1 MKLAVIGSRSFNNYD
16 LLNNQILSLDIKIS
30 EVISGGANGA
40 DLLAEKWAINNQ
52 IKLTIIKPNW
62 SLYGR
67 GAGIKRNE
75 KIINDCEYCIAF
87 WDGKSKG
94 TLSSIKFC
102 EKFSKPNKVIV
113 YVY

>member
-1 MKLAVIGSRSFNNYD
+1 MKLAIIGSRSFDNYD
-16 LLNNQILSLDIKIS
+16 LLNNEILSLGIIIS
-30 EVISGGANGA
+30 EVISGGAKGA
-40 DLLAEKWAINNQ
+40 DNLAEKWAINNQ
-52 IKLTIIKPNW
+52 IELTIIKPNW

-75 KIINDCEYCIAF
+75 KIINDCDYCIAF

-102 EKFSKPNKVIV
+102 EKYSKPHTIV
-113 YVY
+113 LTKN

>member
-1 MKLAVIGSRSFNNYD
+1 MKLAVIGSRSFDNFE
-16 LLNNQILSLDIKIS
+16 LLNKEIQTLGPEITEI
-30 EVISGGANGA
+30 ISGGANGA
-40 DLLAEKWAINNQ
+40 DLLAEKWAIENQ

-62 SLYGR
+62 SLYGK

-75 KIINDCEYCIAF
+75 KIINDCNYCIAF

-102 EKFSKPNKVIV
+102 VKYSKPHKVV
-113 YVY
+113 LYKN

>member
-1 MKLAVIGSRSFNNYD
+1 MKLAVIGSRSFD
-16 LLNNQILSLDIKIS
+16 KIELLNTKIEELDLVITEI
-30 EVISGGANGA
+30 ISGGAKGA

-62 SLYGR
+62 RLYGK

-75 KIINDCEYCIAF
+75 KIINDCDYCIAF
-87 WDGKSKG
+87 WDGESKG

-102 EKFSKPNKVIV
+102 EKYSKPHKIV
-113 YVY
+113 LTKN